1 MKNNYKCTP
10 EKYGCTYL
18 GVTLKNMSVPLKNMG
33 VPLKKFVKSKAP
45 LQNNS
50 IVFDS
55 TPEKIT
61 EEFHGSSIEGG
72 GGRGGG

>member
-1 MKNNYKCTP
+1 
-10 EKYGCTYL
+10 
-18 GVTLKNMSVPLKNMG
+18 MSVPLKNMG

-61 EEFHGSSIEGG
+61 EDFHGSSIEGG
-72 GGRGGG
+72 GGVEGRGLIGVLTAIAQ

>member
-1 MKNNYKCTP
+1 
-10 EKYGCTYL
+10 
-18 GVTLKNMSVPLKNMG
+18 MSVPLKNMG
-33 VPLKKFVKSKAP
+33 VPLKKFVESKAP

-72 GGRGGG
+72 GGEGEGG

>member
-1 MKNNYKCTP
+1 
-10 EKYGCTYL
+10 
-18 GVTLKNMSVPLKNMG
+18 MSVPLKNMG

-72 GGRGGG
+72 GGGAGGRGVIGVLTAKAQ

>member
-1 MKNNYKCTP
+1 
-10 EKYGCTYL
+10 
-18 GVTLKNMSVPLKNMG
+18 MSVPLKNMG
-33 VPLKKFVKSKAP
+33 VPLKKLVKSKAS

-61 EEFHGSSIEGG
+61 EEFHGSSIEGAG
-72 GGRGGG
+72 GEGRGLIGVLTAIAQ

>member
-1 MKNNYKCTP
+1 
-10 EKYGCTYL
+10 
-18 GVTLKNMSVPLKNMG
+18 MSVPLKNMG

-55 TPEKIT
+55 TLEKIT

-72 GGRGGG
+72 GGERGDRGINCNSAIGDCLFTRST